1 MIGVFGDLIVD
12 LTVQAHGPLQL
23 GSDVT
28 GTISSQGGGSAANV
42 AAWLGSLGKNV
53 RFVGAIGVDLVGQ
66 IAQAELEQ
74 YGVAC
79 YIVQKPAPTGT
90 ILLFLDEGGERTM
103 VTSRGA
109 NLLLEETDFPDR
121 FFQDLRHLHFTAYSL
136 FGSEK
141 LAKVA
146 SGILERALEQQIPVS
161 LDPSSYA
168 LLAEFGVQRF
178 LKRTQGVRFLFP
190 NLEEGRQLSGKSHPK
205 AIVEEL
211 LTYYPVVVLTLG
223 PAGCLCGHGQDV
235 FSVEVAPRPVV
246 DTTGAGDAFVAGF
259 LAEYYANLSLKG
271 GAERGNSV
279 ASEAIGHY
287 GGRPLLRKVGP
298 KP

>member
-28 GTISSQGGGSAANV
+28 GTISSHGGGSAANV

-66 IAQAELEQ
+66 VARVELEQ
-74 YGVAC
+74 YGVTC
-79 YIVQKPAPTGT
+79 YIEQKPAPTGT
-90 ILLFLDEGGERTM
+90 ILLFLDEAGERTM

-109 NLLLEETDFPDR
+109 NLLLEETDFPDL
-121 FFQDLRHLHFTAYSL
+121 FFQDLRHLHVTAYSL

-141 LAKVA
+141 LANVT

-168 LLAEFGVQRF
+168 LLAEFGVRRF
-178 LKRTQGVRFLFP
+178 LNRTQGVRFLFP

-223 PAGCLCGHGQDV
+223 PDGCLCGQGQDV
-235 FSVEVAPRPVV
+235 FSVEAAPRPVV

-259 LAEYYANLSLKG
+259 LAEYYTSLSLKG

-287 GGRPLLRKVGP
+287 GGRPLLRKTGP